1 MRYLTVCI
9 FPVISAL
16 FGTALFAAPANDNIR
31 NATELTETRINRITS
46 NIDGATPE
54 YFQLTLGEQTYDYQT
69 LENTVWYKW
78 TSPISGTVSTTSA
91 GRGFPPFGITL
102 TDVVISETPI
112 LPAIPALDLPE
123 VYLSGTVVA
132 QDNLTT
138 NYVNSY
144 TYQVEA
150 GKVYYTA
157 ILQVDFFEKLNGA
170 YSLVQYF
177 VQDALSDSF
186 EGRTQ
191 LAGRSFTITG
201 NNSAFTAETDEPA
214 HGAAT
219 SIPFGQSAWM
229 TWSSPT
235 RSQVT
240 LTTTNFIFDA
250 LIAVYT
256 GDTLATLTKV
266 AQSTSGIE
274 GQNRKSTVS
283 FIAEAGVAYHFAVD
297 GSKSRAG
304 AFNFSLQATTV
315 KPGFLVKPA
324 SQTVYDSLSVT
335 FSAVAAT
342 TDEPTYRWQLLPK
355 GSKVWV
361 DLTDD
366 DVYRGTTTADLE
378 ITSAPLEFN
387 GNRYRLAVT
396 DSVGTGYS
404 PPATLT
410 VTEFRDT
417 ETEVLGT
424 VSIDLA
430 TSSIPAPS
438 PAGEEDE
445 IPGYY
450 YATGLPKGVTLD
462 PVTGLISGKVT
473 AKPGTYRVTYGS
485 TTGKTKNPE
494 QFVLII
500 NVGAFAPLMSGS
512 FEALLTE
519 PSLNAFPVGKLAIKV
534 ASNGTFSG
542 KYFQLSDASSY
553 SVKGT
558 LDLNQNSRTAGN
570 PVDLPFTLSR
580 GKNLPAYKLEFA
592 LVEPPSGSENTYA
605 SLEVALLDSESNVL
619 GQTVSGIAV
628 SRFTKTTPADWQ
640 GSYTTRLTDI
650 AQTSIDLD
658 GNYPYGSGYATG
670 KIAATGA
677 LSLRGRLPDNTAFTA
692 NLPSS
697 VKGNYLAAQRVHSAR
712 GGSLAGP
719 INLEAQLASDF
730 VTTRYRSSLSSNSEL
745 LWVKPVSPRD
755 KLYAAGFGAAPL
767 SFTVLMERWVAP
779 SGNFRTSMGLSD
791 TGEFRVN
798 IASPTVN
805 NNALTTELNPY
816 DLPIK
821 LALAANGAVSVPYAN
836 SSSFTVKFTA
846 STGAYTGSFVVT
858 EPLVEGQTKATERKV
873 TFSGVL
879 FQSADIFEGDVIGE
893 GFFILPSLN
902 PGTEPATTGL
912 IDFRAGP
919 ADSPF
924 LIDNL

>member
-1 MRYLTVCI
+1 MRYLNVCI
-9 FPVISAL
+9 FSVISAL
-16 FGTALFAAPANDNIR
+16 FGTTLFAAPVNDNIR
-31 NATELTETRINRITS
+31 KATELTETRINRITS

-69 LENTVWYKW
+69 LENTVWFKW
-78 TSPISGTVSTTSA
+78 TSPISGTVSTTSS

-102 TDVVISETPI
+102 TDVVISETPL

-157 ILQVDFFEKLNGA
+157 ILQVDFFEKLNGDF
-170 YSLVQYF
+170 SLVQFF

-186 EGRTQ
+186 DGRTQ

-201 NNSAFTAETDEPA
+201 NNAAFTAETDEPA
-214 HGAAT
+214 HGATT
-219 SIPFGQSAWM
+219 SIPLGQSAWM
-229 TWSSPT
+229 TWTTAT

-240 LTTTNFIFDA
+240 LTTTNFVFDA
-250 LIAVYT
+250 LIAVYS

-274 GQNRKSTVS
+274 GQTRKSTVS

-324 SQTVYDSLSVT
+324 NQTVYDSSSAS

-342 TDEPTYRWQLLPK
+342 TDEPTYQWQLLPK
-355 GSKVWV
+355 GSKVWI

-366 DVYRGTTTADLE
+366 DVYRGTNTADLE
-378 ITSAPLEFN
+378 INSAPLEFN

-404 PPATLT
+404 PPALLT

-417 ETEVLGT
+417 ETEVLGN

-438 PAGEEDE
+438 EDE
-445 IPGYY
+445 KEVPGFY

-462 PVTGLISGKVT
+462 PVTGLISGKVV

-494 QFVLII
+494 QFILII
-500 NVGAFAPLMSGS
+500 NVGPFAPLMAGS
-512 FEALLTE
+512 FEALLTD
-519 PSLNAFPVGKLAIKV
+519 PSLNAFPVGKLSIKV
-534 ASNGTFSG
+534 ANNGTFSG
-542 KYFQLSDASSY
+542 KYFQLSDATSY

-558 LDLNQNSRTAGN
+558 LDLDAEARVAGN
-570 PVDLPFTLSR
+570 PIEQPFTLSR
-580 GKNLPAYKLEFA
+580 GKNQPPYQLEFA
-592 LVEPPSGSENTYA
+592 LTEPPAGTENAFAT
-605 SLEVALLDSESNVL
+605 LEVALLDSESNVL

-628 SRFTKTTPADWQ
+628 SRFTKTTPADWI
-640 GSYTTRLTDI
+640 GNYTTRLTGI
-650 AQTSIDLD
+650 SQTSTDLE
-658 GNYPYGSGYATG
+658 GAYPYGSGYATG
-670 KIAATGA
+670 KIANTGA

-697 VKGNYLAAQRVHSAR
+697 INGSYLAAQRVHSAR
-712 GGSLAGP
+712 GGSLAGR

-730 VTTRYRSSLSSNSEL
+730 VTTRYRSSASSNSEL
-745 LWVKPVSPRD
+745 LWVKPASPRD
-755 KLYAAGFGAAPL
+755 KLYPAGFGASPL
-767 SFTVLMERWVAP
+767 SFTVLMERWVEP
-779 SGNFRTSMGLSD
+779 SGNFRTSLGLSD
-791 TGEFRVN
+791 TGEFRTN
-798 IASPTVN
+798 IASETVN
-805 NNALTTELNPY
+805 NNALTNEFNSY

-821 LALAANGAVSVPYAN
+821 LALAVNGSVSVPDSN
-836 SSSFTVKFTA
+836 TSSFSVKFTA
-846 STGAYTGSFVVT
+846 STGAYSGSFLVT
-858 EPLVEGQTKATERKV
+858 EPLVEGQTKPTQRKV

-902 PGTEPATTGL
+902 PSTEPSTSGL

-924 LIDNL
+924 LIDSL

>member
-1 MRYLTVCI
+1 MRYLTVCLL
-9 FPVISAL
+9 PVISAL
-16 FGTALFAAPANDNIR
+16 LGTALFAAPVNDNIR
-31 NATELTETRINRITS
+31 KATELTETRINRITS

-54 YFQLTLGEQTYDYQT
+54 YFQLTQGEQTYDYQT
-69 LENTVWYKW
+69 LENTVWFKW
-78 TSPISGTVSTTSA
+78 TSPISGTVSTTSS

-144 TYQVEA
+144 TYQVVA
-150 GKVYYTA
+150 GQVYYTA
-157 ILQVDFFEKLNGA
+157 ILQVDFFEKLNGDF
-170 YSLVQYF
+170 SLVQFF

-201 NNSAFTAETDEPA
+201 NNAAFTAETDEPA

-219 SIPFGQSAWM
+219 SIPLGQSAWM
-229 TWSSPT
+229 TWTTPT

-240 LTTTNFIFDA
+240 LTTTNFVFDA
-250 LIAVYT
+250 LIAVYS

-274 GQNRKSTVS
+274 GQTRKSTVS

-304 AFNFSLQATTV
+304 GFNFSLVANTV

-324 SQTVYDSLSVT
+324 NQTVYDSLSAT

-342 TDEPTYRWQLLPK
+342 TDEPTYQWQLLAK
-355 GSKVWV
+355 GTKVWV
-361 DLTDD
+361 DLVDD
-366 DVYRGTTTADLE
+366 DVYRGTTTPDLE

-438 PAGEEDE
+438 EDE
-445 IPGYY
+445 KEVPGFY

-462 PVTGLISGKVT
+462 PVTGLISGKVI

-494 QFVLII
+494 QFILII
-500 NVGAFAPLMSGS
+500 NVGPFAPLMSGS
-512 FEALLTE
+512 FEALLTD
-519 PSLNAFPVGKLAIKV
+519 PSLNAFPVGKLSIKV
-534 ASNGTFSG
+534 ANNGTFSG
-542 KYFQLSDASSY
+542 KYFQLSDATSY

-558 LDLNQNSRTAGN
+558 LDLDAEARIAGS
-570 PVDLPFTLSR
+570 PIDLPFTLSR
-580 GKNLPAYKLEFA
+580 GKNQPPYQLEFA
-592 LVEPPSGSENTYA
+592 LVEPPAGSENAFA
-605 SLEVALLDSESNVL
+605 SFEVALLDSESNVL

-628 SRFTKTTPADWQ
+628 SRFTKTTPADWV
-640 GSYTTRLTDI
+640 GNYTTRLTGI
-650 AQTSIDLD
+650 SQTSTDLD
-658 GNYPYGSGYATG
+658 GSYPYGSGFATG
-670 KIAATGA
+670 KIAVTGA

-697 VKGNYLAAQRVHSAR
+697 INGKYLAAQRVHSAR

-719 INLEAQLASDF
+719 INLEAQLAADF

-745 LWVKPVSPRD
+745 LWVKPASPRD
-755 KLYAAGFGAAPL
+755 KLYPAGFGTAPL
-767 SFTVLMERWVAP
+767 SFTVLMERWVPPA
-779 SGNFRTSMGLSD
+779 GNFRTSLGLST
-791 TGEFRVN
+791 TGEFRTN
-798 IASPTVN
+798 IVSESVN
-805 NNALTTELNPY
+805 NNALTNEFNSN
-816 DLPIK
+816 DLPIE
-821 LALAANGAVSVPYAN
+821 LVLAANGAVTVPNTN
-836 SSSFTVKFTA
+836 SSSFSVKFTA
-846 STGAYTGSFVVT
+846 STGAYSGSFLVT
-858 EPLVEGQTKATERKV
+858 EPLVEGQTKPTQRKV

-902 PGTEPATTGL
+902 PSTEPSTSGL
-912 IDFRAGP
+912 LDFRAGP
-919 ADSPF
+919 SDSPF
-924 LIDNL
+924 LLDRL